1 MGEGPDK
8 AGEGRTERQGRG
20 LGEGW
25 RRGDWREVMDPAE
38 GEETGGAV
46 PSLGGR
52 GQLDLTEG
60 WFLFQPEGMRR

>member
-8 AGEGRTERQGRG
+8 AGEGRMERQGRE
-20 LGEGW
+20 LREGW
-25 RRGDWREVMDPAE
+25 RWVDWREVMDPAE

-52 GQLDLTEG
+52 GLQD
-60 WFLFQPEGMRR
+60 